1 MFPRFLSRHAAAV
14 LTACVVLLG
23 APQLSRADDIADGR
37 KLVQSVVKEAVDS
50 FAGKQTTPAERSTLL
65 HGFIDRYGDVNLSSK
80 DILGHYWTKMTPE
93 QQAEFQVVVVDYAI
107 GSWSKQLADFPADQ
121 RVDFTE
127 SETLSNGRTL
137 LHSLA
142 SHTGDIAP
150 VDWTIAKSADGRLVI
165 ADVSLE
171 GVSMIQTMRGDFLG
185 ILRANGGDPAV
196 LIAALKQKIAS
207 YQQ

>member
-1 MFPRFLSRHAAAV
+1 MLSRSVFRHLALVVCACAA
-14 LTACVVLLG
+14 LIL
-23 APQLSRADDIADGR
+23 PQMAKADDIADGR
-37 KLVQSVVKEAVDS
+37 KLVQSVVKDAVDS
-50 FAGKQTTPAERSTLL
+50 FAGKTVEPAQRAALL
-65 HGFIDRYGDVNLSSK
+65 RGFIERYGDVAMSSK

-93 QQAEFQVVVVDYAI
+93 QQVDFQVVVVDYAI
-107 GSWSKQLADFPADQ
+107 GSWSKQLASFPADQ

-150 VDWTIAKSADGRLVI
+150 VDWTIARTADGRLVI
-165 ADVSLE
+165 TDVSLE

-185 ILRANGGDPAV
+185 ILRANGGDASV
-196 LIAALKQKIAS
+196 LLTALRQKIAS